1 MDASKTNITTT
12 VAVRVRE
19 RLEYQA
25 AMAGISLSQYVAGVL
40 EEGVLPGGTGGN
52 IRKVRCQH
60 GSAAVTIPPDIC
72 DHLEIAPGHHL
83 SFAPILNAALIR
95 PVR

>member
-1 MDASKTNITTT
+1 MDTTKTNITTT
-12 VAVRVRE
+12 VSMPMHE

-25 AMAGISLSQYVAGVL
+25 AMAGLSLSQYVAGVL

-52 IRKVRCQH
+52 IRKVRSQH
-60 GSAAVTIPPDIC
+60 GSAAITIPPDIC
-72 DHLEIAPGHHL
+72 DHLEISPGHHL
-83 SFAPILNAALIR
+83 SFAPILHAALIR